1 MLDVAPDLVG
11 KILCRKC
18 SDGVVLRRRI
28 VETEAYNGASDS
40 ACHARFGKT
49 ERNSSL
55 YLEGG
60 HVYVFLCYG
69 VHNMLNLVTG
79 QKDLPE
85 AVLIRGVDGAD
96 GPGKLTKLLSIDR
109 SHDGL
114 DMMDSDVIW
123 VEDDGVSLDYECT
136 KRIGIDYASE
146 KDRNRLWRYIAH

>member
-1 MLDVAPDLVG
+1 MPKVKRPRPKPSTKPAPRKGTRLARSFFTRSVLDVAPDLVG

-114 DMMDSDVIW
+114 DMMDSDVI
-123 VEDDGVSLDYECT
+123 
-136 KRIGIDYASE
+136 
-146 KDRNRLWRYIAH
+146 